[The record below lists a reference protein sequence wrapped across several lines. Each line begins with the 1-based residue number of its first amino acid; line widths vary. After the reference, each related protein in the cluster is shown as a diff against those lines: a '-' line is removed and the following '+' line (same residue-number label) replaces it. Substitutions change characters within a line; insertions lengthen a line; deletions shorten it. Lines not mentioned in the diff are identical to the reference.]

1 MAWSSGARIVLSRSI
16 PGPPYGLA
24 RDDGAPDEK
33 AMSTDLMV
41 PADVVAD
48 VRESLF
54 CLLGGAAE
62 AIVYSLEQPERECH
76 PEWFRADRRELEDV
90 LALLDLAGWDA
101 ACESRAMDLDLARHG
116 ATLKQA
122 VDGYLPV
129 LEDQEAEADRND
141 ELRAA
146 AGKPPRRSEIV
157 ERVARFRKFAAVV
170 GERLADP
177 PE

>member
-1 MAWSSGARIVLSRSI
+1 
-16 PGPPYGLA
+16 
-24 RDDGAPDEK
+24 
-33 AMSTDLMV
+33 MSTDLMV
-41 PADVVAD
+41 PADVVAY

-62 AIVYSLEQPERECH
+62 AIVHSLEQPEREYH
-76 PEWFRADRRELEDV
+76 PEWFRADRRELEDA

-101 ACESRAMDLDLARHG
+101 ASESQAMGLELARHG
-116 ATLKQA
+116 PPLKQA

-146 AGKPPRRSEIV
+146 ERKPPRKSEIV
-157 ERVARFRKFAAVV
+157 ERVTRFRKFAALVD
-170 GERLADP
+170 ERLADS